1 MMLGIMKTSSG
12 STWYGDNLDQISWSR
27 EGYDPN
33 NTIGIIEKDMLSF
46 LDALTNYPDLEVKEL
61 TASVL
66 EIVRSMEPLDLF
78 LQSSSTSIFLKT
90 LMANVVTTSTR
101 SRSHA
106 I

>member
-46 LDALTNYPDLEVKEL
+46 LDALTKYPDLEVKEL

-66 EIVRSMEPLDLF
+66 EIVRSMEPLDL
-78 LQSSSTSIFLKT
+78 
-90 LMANVVTTSTR
+90 
-101 SRSHA
+101 
-106 I
+106 

>member
-1 MMLGIMKTSSG
+1 MPSALRLCYSSTAVPTSSG

-46 LDALTNYPDLEVKEL
+46 LDALTKYPDLEVKKL

-66 EIVRSMEPLDLF
+66 EIERSMEPLDL
-78 LQSSSTSIFLKT
+78 
-90 LMANVVTTSTR
+90 
-101 SRSHA
+101 
-106 I
+106 